1 MSKSSDIGYKGD
13 KEKATKKGYKEKATK
28 KGYKERIQRKD
39 TKKSYIE
46 RCTNILPVD
55 DLINTGVI

>member
-1 MSKSSDIGYKGD
+1 MSKPSNIGYKGD
-13 KEKATKKGYKEKATK
+13 KEKATKKGD
-28 KGYKERIQRKD
+28 KERLQRKD

-46 RCTNILPVD
+46 RRTNILRVD